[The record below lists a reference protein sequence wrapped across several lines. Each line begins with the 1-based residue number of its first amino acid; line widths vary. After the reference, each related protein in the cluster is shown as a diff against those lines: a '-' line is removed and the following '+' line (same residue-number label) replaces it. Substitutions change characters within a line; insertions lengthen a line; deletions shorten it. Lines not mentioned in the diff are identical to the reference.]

1 MVRLEEILEK
11 VAAYAPNA
19 DLEVVRKAYVFS
31 GVVHQGQI
39 RQSGEPYL
47 SHPLEVANIL
57 AGLKMDVQSVATG
70 LLHDTVEDTHT
81 TIEKI
86 AELFGD
92 EVASLVDGLTKLS
105 KITFE
110 KKADHEAEN
119 FRKMILA
126 MGRDIRV
133 IVIKLADRLH
143 NMRTL
148 GSLGPVKQKKIARE
162 TMDIYAPLANRL
174 GMGWMK
180 TELEDLAFMYLEP
193 EKYNGL
199 REKLSKALDIK
210 ENFVETVKAEIEEK
224 LREHGIEG
232 EVTGRPKHLYSIYK
246 KMRDQD
252 VDIERIYDI
261 LAFRVIVRNLKDC
274 YGVLGLVHSTWK
286 PVPGR
291 FKDFIAIP
299 KLNMY
304 QSLHTTVVGPFGMR
318 MEIQIRT
325 EEMHRVA
332 EYGIAAHWKY
342 KEGKEGES
350 KDEKSFA
357 WLRQLL
363 EFQMDLKDSE
373 EFMDSLK
380 VGLFPEEV
388 FVFTPKGDIKQF
400 PTGATPIDFA
410 YSIHSD
416 IGNACYGAKVNGKMA
431 PLRYKLSN
439 GDIVEIITAANHHPS
454 KDWLKFVVTSRAR
467 ARVRAWIKT
476 EERVKS
482 VALGKE
488 ILEKEISRHNL
499 EPGKFM
505 RTDDL
510 DKIAAGF
517 GVQGAESLL
526 ASIGYGK
533 LSVRQ
538 VIGKVLPPEKLK
550 EKEKFSFKKVFDKFK
565 GGGEKDRNAIMVM
578 GVEDVM
584 VRFAK
589 CCNPLPGDDIDGFIT
604 HGQGVSVHAAGCPN
618 LLHIDR
624 DRRIEVAWDTK
635 LKTTRP
641 VNIQVVCRN
650 EKGLLAEMT
659 NAIMTADANISSA
672 DIRTSPDDKDRA
684 ICTFEVE
691 VADLGHLKAIITAIK
706 KIKKVIKVERLKELT
721 KDLEAEGIS

>member
-1 MVRLEEILEK
+1 MRK
-11 VAAYAPNA
+11 SSKKWPPYSPNA
-19 DLEVVRKAYVFS
+19 DLEVIRKAYVFS

-47 SHPLEVANIL
+47 THPIEVANIL

-105 KITFE
+105 KMTFD

-133 IVIKLADRLH
+133 ILIKLADRLH

-148 GSLGPVKQKKIARE
+148 SSLDPAKQRKIAQE

-174 GMGWMK
+174 GIGWIK

-193 EKYNGL
+193 EKYSGIK
-199 REKLSKALDIK
+199 EKLSKALNIK
-210 ENFVETVKAEIEEK
+210 ENFIETVKAEIEEK
-224 LREHGIEG
+224 LRAHGVEG

-246 KMRDQD
+246 KMRDQE

-261 LAFRVIVRNLKDC
+261 LAFRVIVKDLKDC
-274 YGVLGLVHSTWK
+274 YGVLGIIHSTWK

-304 QSLHTTVVGPFGMR
+304 QSLHTTVVGPHGMR
-318 MEIQIRT
+318 MEVQIRT
-325 EEMHRVA
+325 EEMHKVA

-342 KEGKEGES
+342 KEGKPVES

-363 EFQMDLKDSE
+363 EFQKDLKDSD

-400 PTGATPIDFA
+400 PNGATPIDFA

-416 IGNACYGAKVNGKMA
+416 IGNTCSGAKVNGKMV
-431 PLRYKLSN
+431 PLKYKLKN
-439 GDIVEIITAANHHPS
+439 GDIVEIITAQNHHPS
-454 KDWLKFVVTSRAR
+454 KDWLKFIVSSRAK

-476 EERVKS
+476 EERAKS
-482 VALGKE
+482 IALGKD
-488 ILEKEISRHNL
+488 ILEKEISKHNL
-499 EPGKFM
+499 EPAKLLKP
-505 RTDDL
+505 DEL
-510 DKIAAGF
+510 DRIAAGF
-517 GVQGAESLL
+517 GVQGTESLL

-533 LSVRQ
+533 LSVNQ
-538 VIGKVLPPEKLK
+538 VLGKLLPPEKLK
-550 EKEKFSFKKVFDKFK
+550 QKFSFKKVFDKFTG
-565 GGGEKDRNAIMVM
+565 GGGEKGRNAIIVR

-604 HGQGVSVHAAGCPN
+604 HGQGVSVHAVGCPN

-624 DRRIEVAWDTK
+624 DRRIEVAWDK
-635 LKTTRP
+635 KSRTTRP

-659 NAIMTADANISSA
+659 NAIVKADANISSA
-672 DIRTSPDDKDRA
+672 DIKTTQDDKA
-684 ICTFEVE
+684 VCTFEVE
-691 VADLGHLKAIITAIK
+691 VSDLNHLKSIIAAIK
-706 KIKKVIKVERLKELT
+706 KIKKVIKVERLKSLN
-721 KDLEAEGIS
+721 KDAETEGA